1 MSLTTSQL
9 TVQEE
14 SLKSYRSLWRK
25 TCGMPQWSCLC
36 MLPPW
41 IESWWEVFG
50 DDTDLAIFSF
60 RVGDKLL
67 GIAPL
72 QVAGKT
78 AGLLGDAEVCD
89 YLDFI
94 VKPGE
99 EKPFFDALFQ
109 QLNDIGISVL
119 DLRAQ
124 RPDSSLMR
132 LLAKKENELEDE
144 VVCEV
149 EDETYELELPST
161 WDAYLGALRG
171 KDRHEIRRKWRR
183 LNGAGKIT
191 QRKITNAHHIDQ
203 AMSQFLELFG
213 DNRTDKADFMT
224 DQMATYFR
232 TLGRAAA
239 REDLLTLQ
247 FVDIDG
253 VPAAAVMSFDYQGTR
268 YLYNNGYARRYRSLS
283 IGQLSKGYSI
293 RDGIDTGLQRYDF
306 LKGSESYKR
315 RMGGRSL
322 PIYRCRINL

>member
-1 MSLTTSQL
+1 
-9 TVQEE
+9 
-14 SLKSYRSLWRK
+14 
-25 TCGMPQWSCLC
+25 

-50 DDTDLAIFSF
+50 DDTELAIFSF
-60 RVGDKLL
+60 HAGDKLL

-72 QVAGKT
+72 QVTGKT

-89 YLDFI
+89 YLDVI
-94 VKPGE
+94 VKPGV
-99 EKPFFDALFQ
+99 EKPFFGALIQ
-109 QLNDIGISVL
+109 HLNNLGISAL

-124 RPDSSLMR
+124 RPDSGLMR
-132 LLAKKENELEDE
+132 LLAEKVHDLEGEVVREIEDE
-144 VVCEV
+144 S
-149 EDETYELELPST
+149 YELELPST
-161 WDAYLGALRG
+161 WEAYLGALRG

-183 LNGAGKIT
+183 LNDAGKIT
-191 QRKITNAHHIDQ
+191 QRRITNAHHIDS
-203 AMSQFLELFG
+203 AMSQFLKLFG
-213 DNRTDKADFMT
+213 DNREDKADFMT
-224 DQMATYFR
+224 EKMATYFR
-232 TLGRAAA
+232 SLGQAAA
-239 REDLLTLQ
+239 REELLTLL

-293 RDGIDTGLQRYDF
+293 RDGINTGLQRYDF